1 MFEENRVRRWISALT
16 RTAVFGGCVLA
27 FACAPPPAA
36 EQPAAAPPAAPQ
48 PSAAAPPPATATPFN
63 PVMTVLELM
72 QAIVVPAAETY
83 WSSVQVTVDADGE
96 HEFYPE
102 NDAEWTAVRHAAL
115 AIAESGNLLMLE
127 PRAVDK
133 GPWQL
138 FSRELIDA
146 GVAAAAAA
154 EAHDVDAVFAAGEEV
169 YNVCSAC
176 HMRYTPGLQRVLSSD
191 DPLPLRN
198 QP

>member
-1 MFEENRVRRWISALT
+1 VRQWISALT
-16 RTAVFGGCVLA
+16 RMTVCGSCVLVL
-27 FACAPPPAA
+27 ACAPPAADEPAT
-36 EQPAAAPPAAPQ
+36 APPAAP
-48 PSAAAPPPATATPFN
+48 PSSATASAPAAATPFN

-72 QAIVVPAAETY
+72 QGIVVPAAETY

-96 HEFYPE
+96 HEFYPAS
-102 NDAEWTAVRHAAL
+102 DAEWTAVRLAAL

-154 EAHDVDAVFAAGEEV
+154 EAQDVDAVFAAGEEV

>member
-1 MFEENRVRRWISALT
+1 VRQWSSVRT
-16 RTAVFGGCVLA
+16 RAAAFGSCLLV
-27 FACAPPPAA
+27 FACAPPPTA
-36 EQPAAAPPAAPQ
+36 EDPAAAPSAAPA
-48 PSAAAPPPATATPFN
+48 PSTAAPTPAPGTPFN
-63 PVMTVLELM
+63 SVMTVLELM

-83 WSSVQVTVDADGE
+83 WSSVQITVDAEGE
-96 HEFYPE
+96 HEFFPE
-102 NDAEWTAVRHAAL
+102 SDAEWTAVRHAAL

-127 PRAVDK
+127 SRAVDK

-146 GVAAAAAA
+146 GIAAAAAA

>member
-1 MFEENRVRRWISALT
+1 MFEGKHVRAWVSALT
-16 RTAVFGGCVLA
+16 RAAAVGSCLLA

-36 EQPAAAPPAAPQ
+36 EEPAAA
-48 PSAAAPPPATATPFN
+48 PSAAAPPSAAAVATPFN

-72 QAIVVPAAETY
+72 QAIVVPAAEEY
-83 WSSVQVTVDADGE
+83 WSSVQITVDADGE
-96 HEFYPE
+96 HEFYPQ

-138 FSRELIDA
+138 L
-146 GVAAAAAA
+146 
-154 EAHDVDAVFAAGEEV
+154 
-169 YNVCSAC
+169 
-176 HMRYTPGLQRVLSSD
+176 
-191 DPLPLRN
+191 
-198 QP
+198 

>member
-1 MFEENRVRRWISALT
+1 MTRVKHWHSTLT
-16 RTAVFGGCVLA
+16 RTAALGSCILV
-27 FACAPPPAA
+27 FACAPP
-36 EQPAAAPPAAPQ
+36 APEE
-48 PSAAAPPPATATPFN
+48 SAAPPPAPEPPAAAAPRPEGAAPPFN
-63 PVMTVLELM
+63 SVMTVLELM
-72 QAIVVPAAETY
+72 QAVTVPAAETY

-102 NDAEWTAVRHAAL
+102 NDAEWAEVRLAAL
-115 AIAESGNLLMLE
+115 AIAESGNLLMIE

-138 FSRELIDA
+138 YSRELIEA

-154 EAHDVDAVFAAGEEV
+154 EAHDVDAVFAAGEQV

>member
-1 MFEENRVRRWISALT
+1 MQQWFSFFARVVALGT
-16 RTAVFGGCVLA
+16 CVLMS
-27 FACAPPPAA
+27 ACAPSP
-36 EQPAAAPPAAPQ
+36 EE
-48 PSAAAPPPATATPFN
+48 AAAPPPATEPPASAAPPPAAAAPPFN

-72 QAIVVPAAETY
+72 QAVVVPAAEKY

-102 NDAEWTAVRHAAL
+102 SDAEWNAVRHAAL
-115 AIAESGNLLMLE
+115 TIAESGNLMMLE
-127 PRAVDK
+127 SREVDK
-133 GPWQL
+133 GPWRL
-138 FSRELIDA
+138 YSRELIDA
-146 GVAAAAAA
+146 GIAAAAAA

>member
-1 MFEENRVRRWISALT
+1 VRQWISALT
-16 RTAVFGGCVLA
+16 RMTVCGSCVLVL
-27 FACAPPPAA
+27 ACAPPAADEPAT
-36 EQPAAAPPAAPQ
+36 APPAAPP
-48 PSAAAPPPATATPFN
+48 PSATASPPAAATPFN

-154 EAHDVDAVFAAGEEV
+154 EAQDVDAVFAAGEEV